1 MSPRQKG
8 LLITG
13 LGVLFLTPD
22 SLLVRLIRVDAWTLL
37 FWRGLLMCLG
47 VFAFLTW
54 RGEPLEKF
62 RRLGPWGIASGVF
75 LGSSTTCF
83 VSSLQYTAVANTLVI
98 IAASPLMAGLFSW
111 LFLGESVERRVWVAI
126 LVGMAGVGVTMSGG
140 LGLGSAKGDLLAVG
154 SAVSMAAHYTC
165 LRAAKTAGGPAVVCV
180 GGLLAA
186 TLAFPFAEP
195 GAPEGMDLVWLP
207 LLGLVV
213 LPVAFG
219 LMSLGPR
226 YLSAPEVSLFLLGET
241 ALGPLWVWLAL
252 DEAPTTRTLIGGAI
266 VVGALMTNPLLGLT
280 QTEPSR
286 RGSDRE

>member
-8 LLITG
+8 VLITA

-22 SLLVRLIRVDAWTLL
+22 SLLVRLISADAWTLL

-47 VFAFLTW
+47 VFTFLTW
-54 RGEPLEKF
+54 RGEPFEKF
-62 RRLGPWGIASGVF
+62 RRLGPWGIAAGAF
-75 LGSSTTCF
+75 LGSSTICF

-98 IAASPLMAGLFSW
+98 IAASPLLAGLFSL
-111 LFLGESVERRVWVAI
+111 LFLGESVERRVWLAI
-126 LVGMAGVGVTMSGG
+126 LLGMAGVGVTMSGA
-140 LGLGSAKGDLLAVG
+140 LGLGSVKGDLLAMG
-154 SAVSMAAHYTC
+154 SAVSIAAHYTC
-165 LRAAKTAGGPAVVCV
+165 LRAAKKAGGPAAVCV

-186 TLAFPFAEP
+186 ILAFPFAEP

-219 LMSLGPR
+219 LMSIGPR

-241 ALGPLWVWLAL
+241 ALGPLWVWLVL
-252 DEAPTTRTLIGGAI
+252 HEVPTTRTLLGGTI
-266 VVGALMTNPLLGLT
+266 VVGALMTNALLGLAR
-280 QTEPSR
+280 TEASR
-286 RGSDRE
+286 RQA